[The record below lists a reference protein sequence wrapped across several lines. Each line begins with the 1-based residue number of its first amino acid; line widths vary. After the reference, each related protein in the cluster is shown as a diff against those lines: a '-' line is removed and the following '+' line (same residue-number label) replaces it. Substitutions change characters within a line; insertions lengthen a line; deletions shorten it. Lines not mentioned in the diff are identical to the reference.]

1 VQTVHCR
8 RRVTRHGPRTSS
20 RLRVLRLLFWLGTH
34 LEPFF
39 GPFRLLTSHLF
50 LGGLSVVLSWL
61 GTFVLLP
68 RLMDRVG
75 RDRGREFAIQA
86 EASKGKP
93 TGTGVIFISV
103 FVVVQLLCLPL
114 TLQSSV
120 ILLLTLGAM
129 LFGYLDDRAMLPW
142 GEYKKGLL
150 DLVLAVAAAAVLSGG
165 SDVPMWLPFYKAQ
178 VIVPMWLF
186 IAGGAVL
193 IWVAINATN
202 CTDGVD
208 GLSGS
213 LTAIAFTALGTLMY
227 FILGHKEI
235 ADYLLLPHVRDGAV
249 WGMIAFALVGTLMAY
264 LWYNAHPSILL
275 MGDAGSR
282 ALGFLLGVFVIKTGN
297 PFMILVVS
305 GVLLVNGGTG
315 LLKVAL
321 LRFAKIRILQD
332 IRFPLHDHV
341 RHTGKWSNPQVLV
354 RFTVLQVMLAM
365 VLLLLMIKI
374 R

>member
-1 VQTVHCR
+1 M
-8 RRVTRHGPRTSS
+8 
-20 RLRVLRLLFWLGTH
+20 LYWLGTH
-34 LEPFF
+34 LEPYF

-50 LGGLSVVLSWL
+50 LGGLGVVLAWL
-61 GTFVLLP
+61 GTFMLLP

-75 RDRGREFAIQA
+75 RDRGREFAVQA

-93 TGTGVIFISV
+93 TGTGLIFISV
-103 FVVVQLLCLPL
+103 FVLVQFLCLPL
-114 TLQSSV
+114 SWVPSQ
-120 ILLLTLGAM
+120 ILLLTLAAM
-129 LFGYLDDRAMLPW
+129 GFGYLDDKAMLPW

-150 DLVLAVAAAAVLSGG
+150 DLVLAVAACFVLSGG
-165 SDVPMWLPFYKAQ
+165 DAVSIWLPFFKNEVMLPA
-178 VIVPMWLF
+178 WAF
-186 IAGGAVL
+186 IAGGSVL

-208 GLSGS
+208 GLSGA

-227 FILGHKEI
+227 FILGHREI
-235 ADYLLLPHVRDGAV
+235 ADYLLLPRVRDGAV
-249 WGMIAFALVGTLMAY
+249 WGMMAFSLVGTLMAY

-315 LLKVAL
+315 LVKVAL
-321 LRFAKIRILQD
+321 LRFAKVRVLHNV
-332 IRFPLHDHV
+332 RFPLHDHV
-341 RHTGKWSNPQVLV
+341 RQNAGWSNPQVLV

-365 VLLLLMIKI
+365 VLLLLLIKI